1 MSGASS
7 SRTPPLPL
15 VLAGVLLIFGGMYLV
30 PTRQPP
36 NMGSAPAPRFVPVG
50 RTAEPEEIP
59 AWYRDWPEA
68 EGDFPSLPLP
78 AGVGFGS
85 ARGEYVNRRDGS
97 VLVWVPAGR
106 FRMGSQEMKEWEPLH
121 EVRFP
126 QGFFLGKYEVTW
138 GQYERFC
145 ASTGWGSP
153 AKSGTFFDHRPD
165 EKFDLGADPS
175 LPVSVVTWSDA
186 LAFCL
191 WAGLRLPTEAE
202 WEYAACGGE
211 GLAFPWG
218 DDAPGTT
225 RANLGRQEGA
235 VWASGEDYT
244 DANDGFR
251 REAPVGSFPAGAAR
265 CGALDLAGNVQEW
278 CVDWWSYGY
287 PEGPLSSPRGPSTG
301 DRRVLRGG
309 SWLCGPLRSRAFH
322 RGFASPGLASPEVGF
337 RVARSASD

>member
-121 EVRFP
+121 PRSASGSLAPRRTEG
-126 QGFFLGKYEVTW
+126 QGDATQQVPDLP
-138 GQYERFC
+138 
-145 ASTGWGSP
+145 GWP
-153 AKSGTFFDHRPD
+153 RAR
-165 EKFDLGADPS
+165 
-175 LPVSVVTWSDA
+175 A
-186 LAFCL
+186 LLAL
-191 WAGLRLPTEAE
+191 KLVLRLATVGLR
-202 WEYAACGGE
+202 
-211 GLAFPWG
+211 
-218 DDAPGTT
+218 
-225 RANLGRQEGA
+225 
-235 VWASGEDYT
+235 
-244 DANDGFR
+244 
-251 REAPVGSFPAGAAR
+251 APVGPDRSTPAPGDR
-265 CGALDLAGNVQEW
+265 KPPREPRLATR
-278 CVDWWSYGY
+278 
-287 PEGPLSSPRGPSTG
+287 LSSFRRGWRPP
-301 DRRVLRGG
+301 
-309 SWLCGPLRSRAFH
+309 GPGPAW
-322 RGFASPGLASPEVGF
+322 
-337 RVARSASD
+337 